1 MERIWRIIGERWKR
15 RNDFYLAL
23 FYPCH
28 LSYFT
33 FIQSIH
39 RSTDKL
45 PIMIH
50 WLLSEIFRK
59 FLWLIIIETPY
70 PLPNSPKSPLPYPLN
85 NLKFLQSNKNSSLPR
100 IKRPISAWWPPLP
113 RWTVRSNQQRNVS
126 ITIPSTLR
134 CRGPTKSSNPKS
146 PPQHP
151 REGNACWKLKA
162 MIVGGQVERLEDDAS
177 SRSCPCPAL
186 KTWTKRGKKEANP
199 AWDTEWAFR
208 FLVHASELVW
218 RILYRNPNRLR

>member
-100 IKRPISAWWPPLP
+100 IKRPISAWWPP
-113 RWTVRSNQQRNVS
+113 TIIAFSFQQAFPSRGCCARRVLNFGPWLAWPSLISFFWACCFRN
-126 ITIPSTLR
+126 R
-134 CRGPTKSSNPKS
+134 
-146 PPQHP
+146 PQSRP
-151 REGNACWKLKA
+151 FRKL
-162 MIVGGQVERLEDDAS
+162 I
-177 SRSCPCPAL
+177 
-186 KTWTKRGKKEANP
+186 
-199 AWDTEWAFR
+199 
-208 FLVHASELVW
+208 
-218 RILYRNPNRLR
+218 